1 MDLNFRVIS
10 IGTRCLG
17 YRHVRGVVDYV

>member
-1 MDLNFRVIS
+1 MDLNFSVIS

-17 YRHVRGVVDYV
+17 YRHVRGVEAYV